1 MKRLFTTNYDI
12 QGAESLR
19 VSKTYFMSR
28 FIPLGSFGTGPD
40 LRCLLVI
47 TVLHYFS
54 RPVFWLLV
62 RREQTMLRIFNKF
75 RRIVSR

>member
-1 MKRLFTTNYDI
+1 MKKIFNTKYDLE
-12 QGAESLR
+12 GSESLR
-19 VSKTYFMSR
+19 VSKTYFLSR

-62 RREQTMLRIFNKF
+62 RNEETMLRIFNKLKQIA
-75 RRIVSR
+75 RR